1 MPLILLMVKTYIK
14 LRFSKDE
21 KQKMRIL
28 AVQNRMG
35 IGDMVIFLP
44 FIEAIS
50 KKYDTPVSILV
61 KESSKA
67 IQFLK
72 YNKTIDQII
81 ILDRGN
87 QIKNGKHDGIVGS
100 FNLVKDLKK
109 FNFEKIFIFNSSFRF
124 NIIARTA
131 GIKNIY
137 QYPLFQKKNQHI
149 INTAK
154 KFLKKELSLE
164 IESDPTILIDDKL
177 IKHSKSKYKIN
188 NEEINILLGIGGSGP
203 TKRIPAKTFI
213 DFMNLATEKYKCK
226 FFLATGKN
234 IDEQKILHEILDTNL
249 RDKCYPLDELN
260 LNEILP
266 IIKNCNISICND
278 SSFSHLSSGLGI
290 KTIILMADTPLLYG
304 NYSPR
309 MFPIIPD
316 GEKTVT
322 HNTLGKNRINPRK
335 IFEQLIKLLN

>member
-100 FNLVKDLKK
+100 FNLIKDLKK

-154 KFLKKELSLE
+154 KFLKKELGLE

-249 RDKCYPLDELN
+249 RDMCYPLDELN